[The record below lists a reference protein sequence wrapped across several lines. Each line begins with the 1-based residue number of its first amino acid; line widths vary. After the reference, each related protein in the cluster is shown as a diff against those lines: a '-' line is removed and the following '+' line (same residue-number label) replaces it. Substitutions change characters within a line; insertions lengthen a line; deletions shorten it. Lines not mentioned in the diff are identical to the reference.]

1 MQGHRFF
8 REEYR
13 GYALEVSSHQRCFR
27 FEWQDNQGN
36 SISDWKKYRSMKL
49 AIRAGRHF
57 IDHAIAGSALAEFLD
72 EMLQMGKVS
81 AQEYSQLQDS
91 LL

>member
-1 MQGHRFF
+1 MQGNRLFW
-8 REEYR
+8 EEYR
-13 GYALEVSSHQRCFR
+13 GYALKVSPHQRCFR

-49 AIRAGRHF
+49 AIRAGRYF
-57 IDHAIAGSALAEFLD
+57 IDHAIAGSALADFLD
-72 EMLQMGKVS
+72 EMLQVGKVS
-81 AQEYSQLQDS
+81 VEEYCQLQDS